1 MEVDDEQYKPCFCGT
16 DRHLL
21 SNSLPFEGA
30 WVQCDGCERWI
41 HGECAGLSLA
51 EAEEVEAFT
60 CRVCETE
67 ERRRR
72 CPSAARGGAAE
83 EVWARHSTGT
93 EFWPAEV
100 AGVASDGT
108 VSVRFVGWSS
118 RHDLE
123 IPPHRL
129 ADLLLV
135 VNHGGGRGRAPP
147 PILKSGTRARTT
159 PGGGQFDRL

>member
-60 CRVCETE
+60 CRVCEGAE

-129 ADLLLV
+129 ADLLL
-135 VNHGGGRGRAPP
+135 GQTSSLLAGRLPRSA
-147 PILKSGTRARTT
+147 LATRWR
-159 PGGGQFDRL
+159 